1 MMIATQGWRVLRG
14 LRGLRGFKPLKPLK
28 LFALTIFFTGAATPA
43 SAQQPVRVQAGVSIS
58 KDTVTV
64 GEPFEVRIRVRA
76 PADARIAFPDNPDT
90 SGVVQARD
98 PRVIVTADS
107 LQSLD
112 QTATYRLAAWDIGV
126 QPVRI
131 GNVTVASPTATND
144 DERRVNLATVQ
155 VFVRSVLPADS
166 ALRVPKPARSIW
178 EIPAF
183 PWWIL
188 AALLAALAI
197 ALGIWWWLKR
207 RRQPKPVVAVDPYV
221 RARKE
226 FSRLEA
232 MGLVDAGERTR
243 FVALVVEVLR
253 DYMAARYPDAAL
265 SLTSRELVAI
275 VRRHPHVPGELMSRV
290 LHEADLAKF
299 AAFALS
305 EERARGLARDA
316 KSIVEQEHQAMK
328 AAEAAQAAVSDAR
341 AAA

>member
-1 MMIATQGWRVLRG
+1 MMRSPERRNFPASLSLTVL
-14 LRGLRGFKPLKPLK
+14 LM
-28 LFALTIFFTGAATPA
+28 GAATA
-43 SAQQPVRVQAGVSIS
+43 ADAQVPVRVQAGVSIS

-76 PADARIAFPDNPDT
+76 PADARITFPENPDT
-90 SGVVQARD
+90 NGTVQARD
-98 PRVIVTADS
+98 PRAIVTSDS
-107 LQSLD
+107 VQSLD
-112 QTATYRLAAWDIGV
+112 QTATYRLAAWDVGA

-131 GNVTVASPTATND
+131 GNVTVATPTAAGEN
-144 DERRVNLATVQ
+144 ERPVDLATVQ

-166 ALRVPKPARSIW
+166 AQRIPKPARALW

-188 AALLAALAI
+188 AAILAAI
-197 ALGIWWWLKR
+197 AMGIAIWWWLKR
-207 RRQPKPVVAVDPYV
+207 RRRPKAVIPVDPYV

-226 FSRLEA
+226 FARLEA

-243 FVALVVEVLR
+243 FVALAVEVLR
-253 DYMAARYPDAAL
+253 DYLAARYLDASLA
-265 SLTSRELVAI
+265 LTSREAVA
-275 VRRHPHVPGELMSRV
+275 VMRKYPHVSSEQLSRV

-305 EERARGLARDA
+305 EERARALARDA
-316 KSIVEQEHQAMK
+316 RSIVEHEHK
-328 AAEAAQAAVSDAR
+328 AAHAAQAAAAESQ